1 MSTCESIVRK
11 EGQKMDH
18 HEDVNHYGE
27 MGHHRGMRHHW
38 RHRRG
43 RPAKA
48 PWIKIPWNPT
58 EPHYKLELY
67 DFELEVLRLVDLE
80 GLTQEEAAQEMKP
93 ENDSLSRGNI
103 NRYLQNA
110 REKVVKALLQ
120 SETIEIEVINTQKKE
135 DKENEER
142 SLGTDN

>member
-1 MSTCESIVRK
+1 M
-11 EGQKMDH
+11 GDH
-18 HEDVNHYGE
+18 GG
-27 MGHHRGMRHHW
+27 MGHHEGMGHHW

-43 RPAKA
+43 RPSKT
-48 PWIKIPWNPT
+48 PWIKVPWNPT
-58 EPHYKLELY
+58 EPHYILELY
-67 DFELEVLRLVDLE
+67 DFELEALRLVDLE

-120 SETIEIEVINTQKKE
+120 SETIKIVVINTQNKE
-135 DKENEER
+135 DDKNA
-142 SLGTDN
+142 